1 MNSVITCRG
10 DYQNDSV
17 DAILRIYHL
26 YHRQVIEQFALGII
40 CGTNLAS
47 SVGVLLVRANVIS
60 SGSFIRPAMFDFEL
74 EWTVR

>member
-1 MNSVITCRG
+1 MNSVIACRG

-17 DAILRIYHL
+17 DAILRI

-47 SVGVLLVRANVIS
+47 NVGVL
-60 SGSFIRPAMFDFEL
+60 
-74 EWTVR
+74 

>member
-1 MNSVITCRG
+1 MNSVIACRG

-17 DAILRIYHL
+17 DAILRI

>member
-1 MNSVITCRG
+1 MNSVIACRG

-60 SGSFIRPAMFDFEL
+60 SGSFIRPAMFDF
-74 EWTVR
+74 